1 MSVIASVEI
10 YLCVTQYFK
19 LKVIAEC
26 IGFFSASA
34 SIVDFSSMIGH
45 GMRIQISHRVT
56 DQMRTQILHRFR
68 L

>member
-1 MSVIASVEI
+1 MCIRDRHKQEKIQTEI
-10 YLCVTQYFK
+10 K
-19 LKVIAEC
+19 IIAEG

-34 SIVDFSSMIGH
+34 SIVDFGSTMGH

>member
-10 YLCVTQYFK
+10 YICDSILQTQSYSREYSF
-19 LKVIAEC
+19 
-26 IGFFSASA
+26 FFSASA
-34 SIVDFSSMIGH
+34 SVVDFGSMMGY

-56 DQMRTQILHRFR
+56 DQMRTQVLHRFR